1 MTAPCGHRGCLRPE
15 RESLL
20 TWPTA
25 VTMVRTLASVAL
37 SLTGIVEG
45 SLTILLW
52 ALGVYWVG
60 DMLDG
65 GLARLLDRETRLGA
79 VADIL
84 GDRLCSA
91 VFYCGL
97 LTVLPAMA
105 APIGIYL
112 VNFMLVD
119 MLLSLAFLAW
129 PLSSPNYFYLV
140 DRGIWRL
147 NWSKVGKALNSA
159 LIALV
164 MIVTGSVWLSAS
176 LAAAVLVVKIASL
189 LKLAR
194 LGLPMPSG
202 CAARFDRPLQNV
214 A

>member
-25 VTMVRTLASVAL
+25 VTLVRTLASVAIGL
-37 SLTGIVEG
+37 VGIVDG
-45 SLTILLW
+45 SLTLLLW

-60 DMLDG
+60 DVADG
-65 GLARLLDRETRLGA
+65 ELARRLDRETRVGA
-79 VADIL
+79 IADIL
-84 GDRLCSA
+84 SDRLCSA

-97 LTVLPAMA
+97 LTVLPDMA
-105 APIGIYL
+105 LPIGIYL

-140 DRGIWRL
+140 DRTLYRL
-147 NWSKVGKALNSA
+147 NWSRIGKALNSA
-159 LIALV
+159 LIAVL
-164 MIVTGSVWLSAS
+164 MIVTESVWLSAS
-176 LAAAVLVVKIASL
+176 VAALVLGVKIASL
-189 LKLAR
+189 VRLGR

-202 CAARFDRPLQNV
+202 CAAAAARPLSPV
-214 A
+214 V

>member
-1 MTAPCGHRGCLRPE
+1 LTAPCGHRGCLRPE

-25 VTMVRTLASVAL
+25 VTLVRTLASVAIGL
-37 SLTGIVEG
+37 VGIVDG
-45 SLTILLW
+45 SLTLLLW

-60 DMLDG
+60 DVADG
-65 GLARLLDRETRLGA
+65 ELARRLDRETRVGA
-79 VADIL
+79 IADIL
-84 GDRLCSA
+84 SDRLCSA

-97 LTVLPAMA
+97 LTVLPDMA
-105 APIGIYL
+105 LPIGIYL

-140 DRGIWRL
+140 DRTLYRL
-147 NWSKVGKALNSA
+147 NWSRIGKALNSA
-159 LIALV
+159 LIAVL
-164 MIVTGSVWLSAS
+164 MIVTESVWLSAS
-176 LAAAVLVVKIASL
+176 VAALVLGVKIASL
-189 LKLAR
+189 VRLGR

-202 CAARFDRPLQNV
+202 CAAAAARPLSPV
-214 A
+214 V

>member
-1 MTAPCGHRGCLRPE
+1 LTAPCGHRGCLRPE

-25 VTMVRTLASVAL
+25 VTAVRTLASVVL
-37 SLTGIVEG
+37 SLIGIVEG

-84 GDRLCSA
+84 SDRLCSA

-97 LTVLPAMA
+97 LTVRPDMA
-105 APIGIYL
+105 LPIGIYL

-140 DRGIWRL
+140 DRGVWRL
-147 NWSKVGKALNSA
+147 NWSKIGKALNSA
-159 LIALV
+159 LIAV
-164 MIVTGSVWLSAS
+164 IMIVTESVWLSAS

-189 LKLAR
+189 GRLAR

-202 CAARFDRPLQNV
+202 CAARSDRPLQNV
-214 A
+214 V

>member
-25 VTMVRTLASVAL
+25 LTLVRTVASVL
-37 SLTGIVEG
+37 IGVIGIVDA
-45 SLTILLW
+45 SLPLLLW
-52 ALGVYWVG
+52 ALGIYWVG

-65 GLARLLDRETRLGA
+65 ELARRLDRETRIGA

-84 GDRLCSA
+84 SDRLCSA

-97 LTVLPAMA
+97 LTVLPSMA
-105 APIGIYL
+105 VPIGIYL

-119 MLLSLAFLAW
+119 MLLSLAFVAW

-140 DRGIWRL
+140 DHTLWLL
-147 NWSKVGKALNSA
+147 NWSRVGKALNSA
-159 LIALV
+159 LIAVL
-164 MIVTGSVWLSAS
+164 MIVTELVWLSATV
-176 LAAAVLVVKIASL
+176 AAVVLGVKVASL
-189 LKLAR
+189 VRLSR

-202 CAARFDRPLQNV
+202 CAAEASRPVSPVL
-214 A
+214 

>member
-25 VTMVRTLASVAL
+25 VTVVRTLASVVLGLA
-37 SLTGIVEG
+37 GITQG
-45 SLTILLW
+45 SLALLLW
-52 ALGVYWVG
+52 GLGVYWIG
-60 DMLDG
+60 DMADG
-65 GLARLLDRETRLGA
+65 ALARLLDRETRVGA

-84 GDRLCSA
+84 SDRLCSA

-97 LTVLPAMA
+97 LTVLPDMA
-105 APIGIYL
+105 VPIGIYL

-140 DRGIWRL
+140 DRTLFLL

-159 LIALV
+159 LIALL
-164 MIVTGSVWLSAS
+164 MILTELVWLSAGI
-176 LAAAVLVVKIASL
+176 ALVVLGVKIGSL
-189 LKLAR
+189 VRLSR

-202 CAARFDRPLQNV
+202 CAAAAHRPLSPV
-214 A
+214 V